1 MASNFTT
8 LAFWDDLKEG
18 WGVKYGP
25 TLQGCGLD
33 DLDDAQDLSEGDLD
47 GAAWS
52 CLAGE
57 GCPCATCSPN
67 RQTIIPRQQL
77 QPR

>member
-8 LAFWDDLKEG
+8 PAFLDDLKQG

-33 DLDDAQDLSEGDLD
+33 DLDDAQDLFEGDLD
-47 GAAWS
+47 GLLGRALRDWCTYTA
-52 CLAGE
+52 
-57 GCPCATCSPN
+57 CSPD
-67 RQTIIPRQQL
+67 RQTIIPR
-77 QPR
+77 